1 MLLGLLALALAAPE
15 DAARTP
21 APEWEVEAWEQ
32 LYDARL
38 GASLGQSPTDS
49 IAAYNNVLDR
59 VPDDQSPVWSE
70 AHFWLAFSLFQASL
84 LTDARRELDRLAE
97 LHPLEVRER
106 ALRSRIEA
114 QERQITRLPF
124 SQSFETTSAPWIRSW
139 VRSGPDDLRLTDQSN
154 GNRAVSWSPS
164 ADFGQD
170 DFLYLRFRDA
180 RAGPQRIQMRLRAEQ
195 ATARVRFVLE
205 DDDGQQW
212 NGKVQT
218 VPMDR
223 WVSIDLSLSD
233 FDLVGDPRS
242 GREPDPARI
251 RILMLFDVTRFR
263 TTDAPPHHLL
273 IDDLEIR

>member
-1 MLLGLLALALAAPE
+1 MLLGLLGLALAAPE
-15 DAARTP
+15 DAARGP
-21 APEWEVEAWEQ
+21 APDWEVEAWEQ

-38 GASLGQSPTDS
+38 GASLGQAPLQS
-49 IAAYNNVLDR
+49 IAAYNSVIDR
-59 VPDDQSPVWSE
+59 VPDEQSSVWTE
-70 AHFWLAFSLFQASL
+70 AHFWLAFSYFQASL
-84 LTDARRELDRLAE
+84 LADARREVDLLAE
-97 LHPLEVRER
+97 LHSLEVRER

-124 SQSFETTSAPWIRSW
+124 SQTFDTTSAPWIRSW
-139 VRSGPDDLRLTDQSN
+139 VRSGPDDLSLTDQSN
-154 GNRAVSWSPS
+154 GNRAVSWTPG

-180 RAGPQRIQMRLRAEQ
+180 RASPQRIQMRLLAEK
-195 ATARVRFVLE
+195 APARVRFVLE

-223 WVSIDLSLSD
+223 WVDIDLSLAD
-233 FDLVGDPRS
+233 FALVGDPRS
-242 GREPDPARI
+242 GRQPDASRI

-263 TTDAPPHHLL
+263 TTEALPHRLL
-273 IDDLEIR
+273 IDDLQIR